1 MNNRDKYYIGAH
13 LASAAFIMYATNN
26 TTLLLAQLFAS
37 SFDRPNALSVQSF
50 SSLTNYTHRSRDS
63 NIIEHLNHSGT

>member
-1 MNNRDKYYIGAH
+1 MNNRNKYYIGAH

-37 SFDRPNALSVQSF
+37 SFDRPNALSVPF
-50 SSLTNYTHRSRDS
+50 TY
-63 NIIEHLNHSGT
+63 